1 MNKKKKK
8 CTSIFRQITDL
19 ICFYVLIINFT
30 NVNNFPLLGP
40 SLPIRLAKV
49 TKNFL
54 FLSVYGH

>member
-8 CTSIFRQITDL
+8 CTPTFRQIIDL

-40 SLPIRLAKV
+40 YL
-49 TKNFL
+49 
-54 FLSVYGH
+54 